1 MRGNCNV
8 LGTIPK
14 KNRKIE
20 IEKENTK
27 IEKDG
32 NESVVTISYKTKCID
47 SARFMVSYLS
57 NLVDYLA
64 EEIHKIKCKYCDF
77 FLEYKR
83 SRLI

>member
-20 IEKENTK
+20 REKENRK

-64 EEIHKIKCKYCDF
+64 EEIHKIKCKDCDF

>member
-14 KNRKIE
+14 KTKNFQWKNRKIE

-32 NESVVTISYKTKCID
+32 NESVVTISYKTKCVD
-47 SARFMVSYLS
+47 SARFMVS
-57 NLVDYLA
+57 
-64 EEIHKIKCKYCDF
+64 
-77 FLEYKR
+77 
-83 SRLI
+83 